1 MQQVDDWKLPSQ
13 GQLEDFRKDR
23 GLSMGMLNQVEVR
36 EIVVGSTDEKEIKD
50 TLGWFWEKYYEDQ
63 STFPTNTVSIKI
75 VNKVSQRSLRTNERS
90 IRYGEDLYV
99 SDVTAIYLSL

>member
-36 EIVVGSTDEKEIKD
+36 EIVVGSTDKKEIKD
-50 TLGWFWEKYYEDQ
+50 T
-63 STFPTNTVSIKI
+63 
-75 VNKVSQRSLRTNERS
+75 
-90 IRYGEDLYV
+90 
-99 SDVTAIYLSL
+99 

>member
-1 MQQVDDWKLPSQ
+1 MQKHETVAQENLLLC
-13 GQLEDFRKDR
+13 GLES
-23 GLSMGMLNQVEVR
+23 LV
-36 EIVVGSTDEKEIKD
+36 
-50 TLGWFWEKYYEDQ
+50 TLYNADSIMKWTLQINKSCPTQYGAIGKNRLYIYSWDQ
-63 STFPTNTVSIKI
+63 IDSSAIKI